1 MESVL
6 GRDEQSSRVG
16 ELLTSAASGKR
27 AALLVD
33 GTPGTGRTTL
43 LRAALDSAT
52 LPVATNVPG
61 AGTDLATWL
70 AAPDTGTLVA
80 VDDFGQLPPP
90 VRAAVS
96 AAPAA
101 GWLLTGQDR
110 ADFAE
115 FTPGVPVT
123 RTTLG
128 PLAPGEVRALVAGEL
143 GAAADPDVLA
153 LVNGAG
159 GNPLLLTV
167 LLAGLRE
174 EGVRR
179 RPDRA
184 VTPQRVRDLV
194 RRRLRVAPIESWRLL
209 RVAAVSGRT
218 CQLAELA
225 AMTRQSTAELLPT
238 VDALLEDNVLT
249 WTDDQLTFRH
259 ELVWWAVLDALP
271 RPVHNALLDDRDRVR
286 RTAAAFGA
294 GMAGTAG
301 IATGAGGTVTT
312 TGPAPAANA
321 TSTVSTTDNGT
332 DLHCLRANLLLL
344 KGESAAARAAADRV
358 LAKPDASGRVA
369 DEATAARLTAMALA
383 KDPGAEQTAEYVLAK
398 SPPTST
404 AAVAAA
410 LVLSNVWW
418 AKGHLEDALRMA
430 QHRANVGAGGMSP
443 HWWLWQRLALIN
455 KLCVVARLD
464 EAHALMRTTRA
475 EMAVLN
481 LQSYEGNRAIVESHL
496 LLVGGRRTA
505 AADRATAGVA
515 AARQAGIP
523 LLVPFGL
530 CVLASVALADDDL
543 DTVEARLAESAAVL
557 AAADCISTPLHSW
570 VSLRLAARRHGPRRA
585 ATMAV
590 AELATGSPLLVAEP
604 GAAAWLVRIA
614 NQAGDPE
621 LARRVVSTA
630 ERLAVANPGFPTLA
644 AAAAD
649 ARGNRPAPEQ
659 QTLPTWE
666 SLSSVERAIA
676 ALVAQ
681 GMTNRQIA
689 TRVRLSPHTV
699 NYHLRGMFR
708 KLDVS
713 SRAELVRHVP
723 NAA

>member
-1 MESVL
+1 
-6 GRDEQSSRVG
+6 
-16 ELLTSAASGKR
+16 
-27 AALLVD
+27 
-33 GTPGTGRTTL
+33 
-43 LRAALDSAT
+43 
-52 LPVATNVPG
+52 
-61 AGTDLATWL
+61 
-70 AAPDTGTLVA
+70 
-80 VDDFGQLPPP
+80 
-90 VRAAVS
+90 
-96 AAPAA
+96 
-101 GWLLTGQDR
+101 
-110 ADFAE
+110 
-115 FTPGVPVT
+115 
-123 RTTLG
+123 
-128 PLAPGEVRALVAGEL
+128 
-143 GAAADPDVLA
+143 
-153 LVNGAG
+153 
-159 GNPLLLTV
+159 
-167 LLAGLRE
+167 
-174 EGVRR
+174 
-179 RPDRA
+179 
-184 VTPQRVRDLV
+184 
-194 RRRLRVAPIESWRLL
+194 
-209 RVAAVSGRT
+209 
-218 CQLAELA
+218 
-225 AMTRQSTAELLPT
+225 
-238 VDALLEDNVLT
+238 
-249 WTDDQLTFRH
+249 
-259 ELVWWAVLDALP
+259 
-271 RPVHNALLDDRDRVR
+271 
-286 RTAAAFGA
+286 
-294 GMAGTAG
+294 
-301 IATGAGGTVTT
+301 
-312 TGPAPAANA
+312 
-321 TSTVSTTDNGT
+321 
-332 DLHCLRANLLLL
+332 
-344 KGESAAARAAADRV
+344 
-358 LAKPDASGRVA
+358 
-369 DEATAARLTAMALA
+369 MALA
-383 KDPGAEQTAEYVLAK
+383 KDPGAEQTAEHVLAK

-604 GAAAWLVRIA
+604 GAAAWLVRTA

-659 QTLPTWE
+659 QTTPTWD

>member
-16 ELLTSAASGKR
+16 ELLTSAASGQR

-33 GTPGTGRTTL
+33 GAPGTGRTTL
-43 LRAALDSAT
+43 LRTALASASM
-52 LPVATNVPG
+52 PVATNLPG
-61 AGTDLATWL
+61 AGVDLTTWL
-70 AAPDTGTLVA
+70 ADPTPGTLVA
-80 VDDFGQLPPP
+80 VDDYAQLPAR

-101 GWLLTGQDR
+101 GWLLTGRDR
-110 ADFAE
+110 GDFTD
-115 FTPGVPVT
+115 FTDFTRAVPT
-123 RTTLG
+123 TTTTLG
-128 PLAPGEVRALVAGEL
+128 PLTPATVRALVADAL
-143 GAAADPDVLA
+143 GAAADPVVLA
-153 LVNGAG
+153 LVNGTG

-167 LLAGLRE
+167 VLAGLRA

-179 RPDRA
+179 LTDRA
-184 VTPQRVRDLV
+184 ETPQPLRELV
-194 RRRLRVAPIESWRLL
+194 RRRLRSAPVESWRLL
-209 RVAAVSGRT
+209 RVAAVLGRT
-218 CQLAELA
+218 CQLGELA
-225 AMTRQSTAELLPT
+225 AMTRQTTAQLLPT
-238 VDALLEDNVLT
+238 VDALLDDGVLD
-249 WTDDQLTFRH
+249 WDGDDLVFRH
-259 ELVWWAVLDALP
+259 EVVWWAVLDALP
-271 RPVHNALLDDRDRVR
+271 RAVHNALLDDRDRIRGAATPTATCTNGPLVQPGGPLFSTLPAGTDNSG
-286 RTAAAFGA
+286 RTA
-294 GMAGTAG
+294 GT
-301 IATGAGGTVTT
+301 GG
-312 TGPAPAANA
+312 
-321 TSTVSTTDNGT
+321 S

-358 LAKPDASGRVA
+358 LARPGVHGRAA
-369 DEATAARLTAMALA
+369 DQATAARLTAMALA
-383 KDPGAEQTAEYVLAK
+383 RDPESEQAAEQVLAT
-398 SPPTST
+398 SPPAST

-418 AKGHLEDALRMA
+418 AKGQLEDALRMA
-430 QHRANVGAGGMSP
+430 RHRANVGAGGMSP

-455 KLCVVARLD
+455 KLGVVARLD
-464 EAHALMRTTRA
+464 EANALMRTTRA
-475 EMAVLN
+475 EMSVLN

-496 LLVGGRRTA
+496 LLVGGRRAA
-505 AADRATAGVA
+505 AADRATTGVA

-530 CVLASVALADDDL
+530 CVLASVALAADDL
-543 DTVEARLAESAAVL
+543 DTAAARLAESAAVL
-557 AAADCISTPLHSW
+557 AAADCVATPLHSW

-614 NQAGDPE
+614 NKAGDQE
-621 LARRVVSTA
+621 LARRVVGTA

-644 AAAAD
+644 AAASE
-649 ARGNRPAPEQ
+649 ARGNRPAAAERAA
-659 QTLPTWE
+659 TTWE